1 MLLEAQGVVFG
12 YPSQPA
18 VLDGAD
24 LALGPGE
31 RVCLEGANG
40 AGKSTLLQIL
50 VGLLVPQAGTVVA
63 FGRERR
69 AERDFYEVRRRA
81 GLVFQ
86 DPDDQLFCPTVAEDV
101 AFGPLNMGRSRA
113 EVADIVQCTLDELNL
128 THLRDRVTH
137 KLSGGEK
144 RLVTLAAVLAMAPDV
159 LLLDEPTNALDE
171 PTRERLTA
179 ILTTLP
185 QAMII
190 VSHDPL
196 FRRAVATRSVRLERG
211 RIQPIGEGQRG
222 ITHGPR
228 LARKG

>member
-1 MLLEAQGVVFG
+1 MASLLEARGVVFA
-12 YPSQPA
+12 YPGQPA
-18 VLDGAD
+18 VLNGTDLVLGA
-24 LALGPGE
+24 GE
-31 RVCLEGANG
+31 RLCLEGANG
-40 AGKSTLLQIL
+40 TGKSTLLQIL
-50 VGLLVPQAGTVVA
+50 VGLLVPQVGTVFA

-69 AERDFYEVRRRA
+69 EERDFHEVRCLA

-101 AFGPLNMGRSRA
+101 AFGPLNIGKGRNEA
-113 EVADIVQCTLDELNL
+113 ADIVQRTLDELNL
-128 THLRDRVTH
+128 IHLRDRVTH

-171 PTRERLTA
+171 PTRERLIG
-179 ILTTLP
+179 ILNELP

-196 FRRAVATRSVRLERG
+196 FRRRVATRSVRLMEG
-211 RIQPIGEGQRG
+211 RIV
-222 ITHGPR
+222 GPPF
-228 LARKG
+228 AAAAV